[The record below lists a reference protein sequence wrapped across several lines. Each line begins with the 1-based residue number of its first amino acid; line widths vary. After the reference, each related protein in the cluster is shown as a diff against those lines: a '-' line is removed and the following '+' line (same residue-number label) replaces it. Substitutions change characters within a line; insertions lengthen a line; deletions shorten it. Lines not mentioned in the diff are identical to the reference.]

1 MLSRRYYVWGEPPW
15 YMRDEKFVIKRKDF
29 VPAYIKLREE
39 GAWKIK
45 EKAERAIESLKKCR
59 VCPRNCDVDRN
70 IKKGVCRVGRYAIV
84 SSAFP
89 HFGEE
94 DCLRGWNG
102 SGTIFF
108 SFCNLRCVFCQNFD
122 ISWRGEDSVEVSPQD
137 LAKIMIRLQEMGCHN
152 INFVTPE
159 HVVPQI
165 LEALYYAIEMGL
177 RLPIVYNTSAYDSE
191 ESIELMDGIVDIYM
205 PDFKIWYPEVS
216 WKYLGVKD
224 YPEVARK
231 IIKKMWEQV
240 GDLKFDENGLAL
252 RGLLVRHL
260 VMPNNIAG
268 TYEIMQFLAKEVSI
282 HTYVN
287 IMDQY
292 HPAGLVAMKPKN
304 YPEIS
309 RRITQEEYDKAVEY
323 AREAGLYRFDVRW
336 LRYF

>member
-1 MLSRRYYVWGEPPW
+1 
-15 YMRDEKFVIKRKDF
+15 
-29 VPAYIKLREE
+29 
-39 GAWKIK
+39 
-45 EKAERAIESLKKCR
+45 
-59 VCPRNCDVDRN
+59 
-70 IKKGVCRVGRYAIV
+70 
-84 SSAFP
+84 
-89 HFGEE
+89 
-94 DCLRGWNG
+94 
-102 SGTIFF
+102 
-108 SFCNLRCVFCQNFD
+108 
-122 ISWRGEDSVEVSPQD
+122 
-137 LAKIMIRLQEMGCHN
+137 MIRLQDMGCHN
-152 INFVTPE
+152 INLVTPE